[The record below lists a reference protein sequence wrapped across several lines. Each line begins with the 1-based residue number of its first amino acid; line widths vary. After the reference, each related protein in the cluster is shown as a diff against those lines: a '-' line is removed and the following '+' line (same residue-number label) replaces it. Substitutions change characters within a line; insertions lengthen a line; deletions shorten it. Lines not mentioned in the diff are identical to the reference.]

1 MASPLS
7 PLQHATLNNINIPS
21 QPTPAFDDYDVVH
34 VSSVTTTH
42 ILTEETSS
50 STTAASSSNR
60 LPPFVFPSPT
70 KDDFADNNFD
80 MASMDTSANSSP
92 FMNSVIHTVPSHDD
106 DHHNSSS
113 QENVSPHPNPNTSPS
128 HTNIDMHNT
137 INAKPM
143 PPPVITNTAPPPS
156 MTGRQGR
163 PGSRILSGS
172 ELSPLKI
179 LQGRVSGGPPSSSA
193 ASTATLGSPASPDS
207 GADSRRGTDTAD
219 DQASS
224 TASSPPP
231 SYPPSS
237 SRRMSSSSNG
247 QMLPPALPLGR
258 TPRKFTGPDKRFPVK
273 ISVPSVISS
282 GASVASSGTA
292 SPVGPRSPM
301 QLPVQHATQPVVPA
315 LSPQVPGS
323 PSQQAGQAMFVN
335 IQKQQKPLHG
345 RQMSLD
351 EAIQL
356 NEGLKQAIE
365 IFEDETSVIEDE
377 VVGSSNG
384 SHHGGSHHG
393 GSNYG
398 GSNHGGSNHG
408 SGHSEDGHIQ
418 RHRTPHQPHR
428 RRDSLANSNSARNS
442 PAPDD
447 GAAGM
452 DDTMASTFSTFSA
465 VPNSAMMSRLG
476 RGNGNN
482 GTSSPFKPAP
492 PANGFGHHTAA
503 RSRSGSM
510 SGPSGPSPVQRTPR
524 ANGTTNGNTNGNGN
538 HRTSHYEPGNTASLL
553 MDFTEQLR
561 MAHNAQLSPSKE
573 RFGPQLS
580 ANGNGAHDHT
590 GNGATATPQRKSL
603 VNLLDFEIPPLP
615 TPRSIPTVTPR
626 ELESLKSNFLSE
638 ISSLKATLSGK
649 EAEVLA
655 LKTAVGD
662 AEKRVGEC
670 MEQLREER
678 GARDLVS
685 EEKEQWERR
694 GREMEE
700 VLRKVKGEIVMGHR
714 DRDELEAKLDESE
727 KRREA
732 AEMMAQEAETKMA
745 AMRAGRATNTGSP
758 GGGSTSSTAGSG
770 SGTVQREVEI
780 AVERVARE
788 LHVAYKAKHET
799 KVAALKKS
807 YEARWEKRV
816 HELETVA
823 EALAQENDKLRIGR
837 DATLSKVVPGEEE
850 RRVAE
855 EHREREARDAAQI
868 KEMGAEVNKLEAVV
882 RAVKADNAELRT
894 LLEQERIEK
903 GELVSLAEEMMS
915 MQQSF
920 IASSSSAPAVPSTA
934 ATPATVRRQP
944 TVSSSGYGQQSMSPR
959 KTVAP
964 KTPGTASRT
973 SVSGISRPP
982 SSTGHRNS
990 MAMDP
995 PSTVASTATTPARAR
1010 PMSMHGTG
1018 ARVSG
1023 LKPPSSSTMSTGGVP
1038 SRIGRIGHDRKM
1050 SGSSG
1055 TLPRPPSGLGT
1066 RSGLM
1071 SSIEKMGNR
1080 GRE

>member
-21 QPTPAFDDYDVVH
+21 QPTPASDDYDVVH

-42 ILTEETSS
+42 ILTEESS
-50 STTAASSSNR
+50 STASLSNNR
-60 LPPFVFPSPT
+60 LPPFVFPSST
-70 KDDFADNNFD
+70 KDDFADNSFD
-80 MASMDTSANSSP
+80 MATMDTSANSSP
-92 FMNSVIHTVPSHDD
+92 FMNSVVHTVPSHDD
-106 DHHNSSS
+106 DHLNSSS
-113 QENVSPHPNPNTSPS
+113 QENVSPHNNTSPS
-128 HTNIDMHNT
+128 HLNNNITM
-137 INAKPM
+137 NAKPV
-143 PPPVITNTAPPPS
+143 PPPVITSTAPPPPPPSAS

-193 ASTATLGSPASPDS
+193 ASTATTLGSPASPDS

-231 SYPPSS
+231 SYPPSSS

-301 QLPVQHATQPVVPA
+301 QLPVQHVTQPVVPA
-315 LSPQVPGS
+315 LNQQQQQSVPGS

-365 IFEDETSVIEDE
+365 IFEDEASVIEAE
-377 VVGSSNG
+377 PVGSSSNG
-384 SHHGGSHHG
+384 SHHGGSNHGGSNHG
-393 GSNYG
+393 GSNY
-398 GSNHGGSNHG
+398 GGSNHG

-418 RHRTPHQPHR
+418 RHRTPHQPYR

-442 PAPDD
+442 PAPPDD

-465 VPNSAMMSRLG
+465 VPNSAMLGRLG
-476 RGNGNN
+476 RGNSTH
-482 GTSSPFKPAP
+482 GTSSPFKPPP
-492 PANGFGHHTAA
+492 PADGFGHHTAA

-524 ANGTTNGNTNGNGN
+524 ANGNTNSNHVPSRNG
-538 HRTSHYEPGNTASLL
+538 HYEPGNTASLL

-573 RFGPQLS
+573 QFGPQLS
-580 ANGNGAHDHT
+580 ANGHGVA
-590 GNGATATPQRKSL
+590 ATPQRKSL

-685 EEKEQWERR
+685 EEKDQWERR
-694 GREMEE
+694 GREMED

-745 AMRAGRATNTGSP
+745 AMRAGRATAGSP
-758 GGGSTSSTAGSG
+758 GGGSSAAASG
-770 SGTVQREVEI
+770 SGGQVQREVEI

-850 RRVAE
+850 RRAAE
-855 EHREREARDAAQI
+855 EHREREAHDAAQI

-894 LLEQERIEK
+894 LLEQERVEK

-920 IASSSSAPAVPSTA
+920 IASSGAPPSSSSSAPSVA
-934 ATPATVRRQP
+934 ATPATARRQP
-944 TVSSSGYGQQSMSPR
+944 TSSGYGQQSMSPR
-959 KTVAP
+959 KTVPP

-973 SVSGISRPP
+973 SVSGISGISRPP

-995 PSTVASTATTPARAR
+995 PSTVASSTTTPARAR

-1055 TLPRPPSGLGT
+1055 ALPRPPSGLGT

>member
-7 PLQHATLNNINIPS
+7 PLQHATLNNDNIPN

-42 ILTEETSS
+42 ILADKATTAS
-50 STTAASSSNR
+50 STNQ

-70 KDDFADNNFD
+70 KDIVNNTDVDFD
-80 MASMDTSANSSP
+80 MATMDTSANSSP
-92 FMNSVIHTVPSHDD
+92 FMNSVIHTEPAHHDNSQ
-106 DHHNSSS
+106 HNSSS
-113 QENVSPHPNPNTSPS
+113 QENVSPHPNSNSSPS
-128 HTNIDMHNT
+128 HNSMHNNNN
-137 INAKPM
+137 INNNTKPV
-143 PPPVITNTAPPPS
+143 PPPVITSTAPPPTMS
-156 MTGRQGR
+156 GRQGR
-163 PGSRILSGS
+163 PGSRIMSGS

-179 LQGRVSGGPPSSSA
+179 LQGRVAVGPPSSSA
-193 ASTATLGSPASPDS
+193 TSTATMGSPASPDS
-207 GADSRRGTDTAD
+207 GAESRRDTAD

-224 TASSPPP
+224 AASSPPP
-231 SYPPSS
+231 TYPPS
-237 SRRMSSSSNG
+237 SRRMSSSSN

-258 TPRKFTGPDKRFPVK
+258 TPRKFTGPEKRFPVK
-273 ISVPSVISS
+273 ISVPPVASAAVSV
-282 GASVASSGTA
+282 GSVASSGTA

-301 QLPVQHATQPVVPA
+301 QQPAQLAQLAHHAPQPVASQLSQPA
-315 LSPQVPGS
+315 PES
-323 PSQQAGQAMFVN
+323 PSQPGQAMFAS
-335 IQKQQKPLHG
+335 IQQQQKSLHG

-365 IFEDETSVIEDE
+365 IFEDETSVIENDAA
-377 VVGSSNG
+377 SS
-384 SHHGGSHHG
+384 S
-393 GSNYG
+393 
-398 GSNHGGSNHG
+398 HG
-408 SGHSEDGHIQ
+408 SGHSEDGNTQ
-418 RHRTPHQPHR
+418 KQRTPHPPQR
-428 RRDSLANSNSARNS
+428 RRDSFANTSSPRNS
-442 PAPDD
+442 PAPEE
-447 GAAGM
+447 GGVAGM

-465 VPNSAMMSRLG
+465 VPNAAMMSRLS
-476 RGNGNN
+476 RGNSTHGSN
-482 GTSSPFKPAP
+482 SPSKPP
-492 PANGFGHHTAA
+492 PPHNGFGHHTAA

-510 SGPSGPSPVQRTPR
+510 SGPSGPTSSVARTPR
-524 ANGTTNGNTNGNGN
+524 ANGTTNGTGHGTANHGGPAPNRNG
-538 HRTSHYEPGNTASLL
+538 HYEPGNTASLL

-573 RFGPQLS
+573 RFGPQLT
-580 ANGNGAHDHT
+580 ANGT
-590 GNGATATPQRKSL
+590 GATDHASATSATPQRKSL
-603 VNLLDFEIPPLP
+603 VNLLDFEIPPMP

-678 GARDLVS
+678 GARDLLS
-685 EEKEQWERR
+685 EEKGQWERR

-714 DRDELEAKLDESE
+714 DRDELEAKLDESD

-745 AMRAGRATNTGSP
+745 AMRAGRATGSP
-758 GGGSTSSTAGSG
+758 GGSTSSAAGSGG

-788 LHVAYKAKHET
+788 LHVAYKAKHEA

-850 RRVAE
+850 RRAE
-855 EHREREARDAAQI
+855 EERREREARDATQI
-868 KEMGAEVNKLEAVV
+868 KELGAEVNKLEAVL
-882 RAVKADNAELRT
+882 RSVKADNAELRT
-894 LLEQERIEK
+894 LLEQERVEK

-920 IASSSSAPAVPSTA
+920 IASSSAAPPAPAAA
-934 ATPATVRRQP
+934 ATPATARRQS
-944 TVSSSGYGQQSMSPR
+944 TVASSGYGQSMSPR
-959 KTVAP
+959 KP
-964 KTPGTASRT
+964 KTPAPASRT
-973 SVSGISRPP
+973 SMSGISRPP

-990 MAMDP
+990 MAMDGAA
-995 PSTVASTATTPARAR
+995 SNIASNIASTATTPARTR

-1018 ARVSG
+1018 GRVSG

-1050 SGSSG
+1050 SGSAGS
-1055 TLPRPPSGLGT
+1055 LPRPPSGLGT